1 MKKKRILKRAL
12 IAVSN
17 DVTMDQRM
25 NRIAGALHEYGVSVM
40 LVGRRLPHSLPLAE
54 KPFEQRRLRCFFNR
68 GPLFYTELQIRLF
81 FFFLIK
87 NYDLLIAVD
96 PDTLPAMWCVKTLR
110 GGKLLFDSHELFDQ
124 VPELE
129 NKPVVRW
136 VWKKIVRLLAP
147 RADFR
152 WTVNQSVADILQ
164 NQTGVPFEVVRNLPE
179 INPFPEIKE
188 NATHRNRD
196 LILYQGRLNKGRG
209 LEEMIDAMSRLED
222 FKLVLAGGGDLEK
235 ELRERVKEKDLDNVV
250 ITGNLR
256 PEELNE
262 WTSKAWLGLNLL
274 DKTSGNYYHSL
285 ANKFLDYMAF
295 GVPSISMDFPEYRNL
310 NDQYHFS
317 LLIHDLRVETII
329 EAVKLLDSDPELYR
343 KLHRNACNAAR
354 FLNWQREKLKV
365 NEVLQGL

>member
-1 MKKKRILKRAL
+1 M
-12 IAVSN
+12 SN

-40 LVGRRLPHSLPLAE
+40 LVGRRLPHSLPLVD
-54 KPFEQRRLRCFFNR
+54 KPFEQRRLRCFFKR

-81 FFFLIK
+81 FFFLTK
-87 NYDLLIAVD
+87 KYDLLIAVY
-96 PDTLPAMWCVKTLR
+96 PDTLPAMWCIKALR

-136 VWKKIVRLLAP
+136 VWRKIVRLLAP
-147 RADFR
+147 RADFC

-164 NQTGVPFEVVRNLPE
+164 NQTGVTFEVVRNLPE
-179 INPFPEIKE
+179 INPFPEVKD
-188 NATHRNRD
+188 NAFEHNHG
-196 LILYQGRLNKGRG
+196 LILYQGRLNKDRG
-209 LEEMIDAMSRLED
+209 LEEIIEAMSRLED
-222 FKLVLAGGGDLEK
+222 FTLVLAGGGDLED
-235 ELRERVKEKDLDNVV
+235 ELRERVREKGLENVM

-262 WTSKAWLGLNLL
+262 WTAKAWLGLNLL
-274 DKTSGNYYHSL
+274 DESSGNYYHSL

-310 NDQYHFS
+310 NEEYQFS
-317 LLIHDLRVETII
+317 ILISDLRVETLI
-329 EAVKLLDSDPELYR
+329 ETVQKLHSDPDRYNE
-343 KLHRNACNAAR
+343 LHRNACKASR
-354 FLNWQREKLKV
+354 HLNWQREKKKV
-365 NEVLQGL
+365 FEVLQRL